1 MAKKKFYAVKVGK
14 TPGIYGTWSETE
26 EQVKGFPGAV
36 YKSFST
42 EEDAIRYISCE
53 DIKEIKSVSDETS
66 AINKKIEQEI
76 KNLRDREVI
85 AFVDGSHSLD
95 ADGKEKYSFGV
106 LLLTNESEDSLYKA
120 FIDKTYMDSR
130 NIAGEIE
137 GVKQAILWAIESN
150 KQRIKIFMIMKAL
163 KSGQRKNGNLKS
175 RFHRSIV
182 NSLMRSQS

>member
-1 MAKKKFYAVKVGK
+1 MVKKKFYAVKVGK

-76 KNLRDREVI
+76 KN
-85 AFVDGSHSLD
+85 FVDGSHSLD

-150 KQRIKIFMIMKAL
+150 KQRIKIFY
-163 KSGQRKNGNLKS
+163 
-175 RFHRSIV
+175 
-182 NSLMRSQS
+182 

>member
-1 MAKKKFYAVKVGK
+1 MVKKKFYAVKVGK

-150 KQRIKIFMIMKAL
+150 KQRIKIFYDYEGIEKWATKEW
-163 KSGQRKNGNLKS
+163 KSKVKIS
-175 RFHRSIV
+175 
-182 NSLMRSQS
+182 

>member
-1 MAKKKFYAVKVGK
+1 MGK
-14 TPGIYGTWSETE
+14 IPGIYGTWSETE

-106 LLLTNESEDSLYKA
+106 FLLTNESEDSLYKA
-120 FIDKTYMDSR
+120 CLLYTSPSPRD
-130 NIAGEIE
+130 
-137 GVKQAILWAIESN
+137 V
-150 KQRIKIFMIMKAL
+150 
-163 KSGQRKNGNLKS
+163 
-175 RFHRSIV
+175 
-182 NSLMRSQS
+182 